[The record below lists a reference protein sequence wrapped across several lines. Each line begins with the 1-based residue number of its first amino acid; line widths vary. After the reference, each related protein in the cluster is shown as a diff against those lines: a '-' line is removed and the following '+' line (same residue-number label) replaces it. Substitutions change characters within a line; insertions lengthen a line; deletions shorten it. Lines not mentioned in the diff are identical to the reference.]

1 MGNCFSIK
9 SDRRPRFVA
18 EDVVDSDPW
27 VDEARMSSLDPSKR
41 FVLTIIRGSQ
51 PDKIS
56 NARMINHVDFWDE
69 YSFENPPVVLGMG
82 ISGPV
87 YRIQSRRSPAMK
99 YALKRL
105 PVTSPFTLAE
115 VSIYLEIDHPN
126 IARIFEVYHAKDD
139 PIDPDGGMLF
149 LVTELCNGGDLYSL
163 LKRERH
169 MNEIVA
175 VDITR
180 QILRAVHY
188 LNSINIVHGDI
199 KLENF
204 VFATSCGGRRSINL
218 KLIDFG
224 FSAKLEFKEPGQ
236 DTRIIPAGQYKG
248 KVFVAADSAARTV
261 AVCGSP
267 LYVAPETA
275 RGGRS
280 LKSDVWSV
288 GVMVFMMLFGK
299 SPFKGTTF
307 DQIVADIDANRD
319 DLIAWILST
328 ENKIK
333 VSKDA
338 IDFIDRCLTVDPE
351 ERISAHDA
359 LSHKWITSLSP
370 KRGQN
375 VKESDLELC
384 RQLITEFA
392 SYGPLKRACLCLI
405 ALHAPPIKIF
415 PQIENVF
422 DYVDAN
428 GNGYI
433 EEEDLRTTLF
443 GPNMDHDLFG
453 KLDLF
458 QDCRINFSE
467 FLAAT
472 EVNRALQMIEPAFI
486 TPGVPMDRGLSGV
499 DITGSLRRP
508 STMPGV
514 PPDLVKVYEGI
525 VDSVFRK
532 LDVDKTSKIS
542 HSNLRKLFGR
552 KGYQGSGVPEMIKEA
567 DYTGDG
573 VIGKEEFF
581 TMLFSSTSALHLSNS
596 NIN

>member
-1 MGNCFSIK
+1 MGSCFS
-9 SDRRPRFVA
+9 RPRGGLDS
-18 EDVVDSDPW
+18 EVVHSDPW
-27 VDEARMSSLDPSKR
+27 IDEARMSSVDPSRR

-69 YSFENPPVVLGMG
+69 YMFENPPVVLGMG

-87 YRIQSRRSPAMK
+87 YRIQSRRSPSMK

-126 IARIFEVYHAKDD
+126 IAKIFEVYHAKDEQ
-139 PIDPDGGMLF
+139 DGGMLF

-175 VDITR
+175 VDMTR

-204 VFATSCGGRRSINL
+204 VFATSSSGRRSINL

-224 FSAKLEFKEPGQ
+224 FSAKLEFRREEPKLIE
-236 DTRIIPAGQYKG
+236 DKLTIPAGQYKG
-248 KVFVAADSAARTV
+248 GVFVAADSAARTV

-275 RGGRS
+275 RGERS

-299 SPFKGTTF
+299 SPFRGSTF
-307 DQIVADIDANRD
+307 DQVVADIDANRD
-319 DLIAWILST
+319 ELIAWIMSAD
-328 ENKIK
+328 NKVK

-338 IDFIDRCLTVDPE
+338 IDFIDRCLTVNPA
-351 ERISAHDA
+351 ERISAHEA
-359 LSHKWITSLSP
+359 LGHKWITSLSP

-375 VKESDLELC
+375 VKENDLETC
-384 RQLITEFA
+384 KNLILEFA

-405 ALHAPPIKIF
+405 ALHAPPIQIF

-433 EEEDLRTTLF
+433 EEDDLKATLF
-443 GPNMDHDLFG
+443 GPGMDHDLFS
-453 KLDLF
+453 KLDLT
-458 QDCRINFSE
+458 QDNRINFSE

-472 EVNRALQMIEPAFI
+472 EVNRALQMMESAFLV
-486 TPGVPMDRGLSGV
+486 PGVPMDRGVSGV
-499 DITGSLRRP
+499 DVTGSLRRP
-508 STMPGV
+508 STIPGV
-514 PPDLVKVYEGI
+514 PPGLVKVYEGI

-532 LDVDKTSKIS
+532 LDVDNTSKIS
-542 HSNLRKLFGR
+542 HANLRNLFGR
-552 KGYQGSGVPEMIKEA
+552 RGYQGTKVPEMIKEA

-596 NIN
+596 NVN